1 VRPSAAGLLQTR
13 RGTARVTDS
22 STVLAA
28 DRPAKI
34 VLLASFG
41 PLGVAQV
48 RIRVAPSAAGSLV
61 HMEERPVSGPSM
73 PRACSTWSS
82 RPATPNR

>member
-48 RIRVAPSAAGSLV
+48 RIRVAPSAA
-61 HMEERPVSGPSM
+61 
-73 PRACSTWSS
+73 
-82 RPATPNR
+82 